1 MPCSRDEKLVL
12 LATALDS
19 IRHGLEHGAPARL
32 NAGDYSTRLN
42 AQRAS
47 FVTLNHGAVLRG
59 CIGTIEPVKPLI
71 TGIEDNA
78 LNAAFRDP
86 RFPRLKKEELP
97 DVDLEIS
104 VLTVPKILEWK
115 DGDDL
120 KKKLRPNVHG
130 VILSQG
136 WNSSTFLPQVWEQ
149 LPDKQLFLEHLCQ
162 KGGMKKNCWTDK
174 NTVVK
179 IYEAE
184 YFSEH
189 EMSGEK

>member
-1 MPCSRDEKLVL
+1 MSDFTDEDRRAL
-12 LATALDS
+12 LRL
-19 IRHGLEHGAPARL
+19 AR
-32 NAGDYSTRLN
+32 SVI
-42 AQRAS
+42 AS
-47 FVTLNHGAVLRG
+47 ELAKAEIERPKKVSPVMAEKRGCFVTLHEKGILRG